1 MSEEHKDIELSQN
14 FWCVRLMIACL
25 VSAAISTTSVFILMK
40 SGLNYHDER
49 FQKLDESCQA
59 LESKI
64 TAINENMSEIE
75 TTIET
80 LKSEWKSAKKNSSY
94 LYTTIS
100 SLQKDVK
107 MIKEKLNIETEKIDA
122 QIDKMLPE
130 KRTFL
135 DAFENLIKDGA
146 PFESFLESN
155 AAKVDMSKY
164 HFAKDLIKLSKQNIK
179 SLADL
184 KKDYTAVGKVV
195 FQTNFEE
202 SFWERQKRII
212 KEKISEAIKIRKFD
226 KDSAPIDDIN
236 SENDKTKFEKV
247 GKFLADEKY
256 AEAYKILNSIK
267 IENEIF
273 SNFFADVKKR
283 MQLEETFNEFKK
295 EFLQIEAT
303 NVDHTSHTAAQ

>member
-1 MSEEHKDIELSQN
+1 MSEEHEDIELSQN
-14 FWCVRLMIACL
+14 FWCGRLIIACL
-25 VSAAISTTSVFILMK
+25 VSAAISVATVFILMK
-40 SGLNYHDER
+40 SELNYHDER
-49 FQKLDESCQA
+49 FQRLDESCKA
-59 LESKI
+59 IDSKI

-80 LKSEWKSAKKNSSY
+80 LKSEWKSTKENSSY

-107 MIKEKLNIETEKIDA
+107 TIKEKLNIETEKIDA
-122 QIDKMLPE
+122 QIDKMTPE
-130 KRTFL
+130 KHAFL
-135 DAFENLIKDGA
+135 DAFETLVKDGA

-155 AAKVDMSKY
+155 ASKIDMSKY
-164 HFAKDLIKLSKQNIK
+164 RSSEDLIKLSKQNIK

-184 KKDYTAVGKVV
+184 KKDYAAVGNAM

-226 KDSAPIDDIN
+226 KDSAPADNIN
-236 SENDKTKFEKV
+236 SESDKTKFEKV
-247 GKFLADEKY
+247 GKYLADEKY
-256 AEAYKILNSIK
+256 AEAYKILNSMK

-273 SNFFADVKKR
+273 NNFFADVKRR
-283 MQLEETFNEFKK
+283 MQLEETFDEFKK
-295 EFLQIEAT
+295 EFLQIEAMEI
-303 NVDHTSHTAAQ
+303 DSISSASAQ